1 MKTKNTI
8 IALSLIATSFV
19 SFAQTALDI
28 QITTLNPTCFGLS
41 DGEVVID
48 ITGGTAPYVVN
59 GLEISGSQFVA
70 GTLSEGNY
78 NFNVTDASAQMTS
91 ADVTL
96 VSPPEL
102 IVQAIVNNVSSYGG
116 ANGSVDLTIVNG
128 TATYGWFTQDGSGV
142 NSTVEDQS
150 GLTAGIYTVAITE
163 PNGCEISRRYV
174 ISQPSNPTNTFDPN
188 FNPNTQNGTT
198 TGL

>member
-1 MKTKNTI
+1 
-8 IALSLIATSFV
+8 
-19 SFAQTALDI
+19 
-28 QITTLNPTCFGLS
+28 LS

-78 NFNVTDASAQMTS
+78 NFNVTDATAQMTS

-102 IVQAIVNNVSSYGG
+102 IVQAIVNNVTSYGG

-150 GLTAGIYTVAITE
+150 GLRDD
-163 PNGCEISRRYV
+163 ISSADLTSVWLSYRNR
-174 ISQPSNPTNTFDPN
+174 IDTSSQPTLVFNCRIYAASILGKPTICCGSIHNC
-188 FNPNTQNGTT
+188 
-198 TGL
+198 